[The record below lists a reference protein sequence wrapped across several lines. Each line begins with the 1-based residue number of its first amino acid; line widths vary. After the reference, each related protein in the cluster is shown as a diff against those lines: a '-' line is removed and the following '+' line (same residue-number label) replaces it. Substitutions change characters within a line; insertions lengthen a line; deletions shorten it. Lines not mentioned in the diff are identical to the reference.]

1 MTQPI
6 AAGDIVAA
14 LAVKHSGD
22 VFVAECN
29 LGSSWNACRRMD
41 AWAMP
46 KSWSPLTFVGYE
58 VKVSRSDFLR
68 DEKWTDYLPVCHQL
82 YFACPAKLI
91 AAEELPAD
99 VGLMWLTGSRFVT
112 KRKAVRRTPSPDAL
126 VQIMAYVLMSRSR
139 IVADMHQAVN
149 RESRAERWRR
159 WLDEGAKEQEL
170 GQLIGGK
177 IGQRLREAQNS
188 RRAAEEDVKRF
199 AAIEDALSR
208 MGLPRTAGAWQVE
221 RKLGESTHDAAQI
234 RRLAE
239 SIVRLAGADA

>member
-1 MTQPI
+1 MT
-6 AAGDIVAA
+6 ADNLVRA
-14 LAVKHSGD
+14 LAVKHAGD

-29 LGSSWNACRRMD
+29 LGSSWNACRRID

-112 KRKAVRRTPSPDAL
+112 KRKAVRRTPDPAAL
-126 VQIMAYVLMSRSR
+126 VQLMAYVLMSRSR
-139 IVADMHQAVN
+139 IVADMHEA
-149 RESRAERWRR
+149 RGEESRADHWRR
-159 WLDEGAKEQEL
+159 WLEEGAKEQEL
-170 GQLIGGK
+170 GHLLRGK
-177 IGQRLREAQNS
+177 ISQRLREAQEG
-188 RRAAEEDVKRF
+188 RRRAEEDAKRF
-199 AAIEDALSR
+199 ASIEEALSR
-208 MGLPRTAGAWQVE
+208 MGLSRSAGVWQVE
-221 RKLGESTHDAAQI
+221 RKLGEPPAQLARI
-234 RRLAE
+234 RQMAE
-239 SIVRLAGADA
+239 NIVRLAEVPA